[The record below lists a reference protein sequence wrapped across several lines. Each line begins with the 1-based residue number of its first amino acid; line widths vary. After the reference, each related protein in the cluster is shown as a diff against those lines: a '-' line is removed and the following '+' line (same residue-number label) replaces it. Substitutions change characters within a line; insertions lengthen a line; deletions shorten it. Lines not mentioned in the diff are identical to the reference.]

1 MPLNPMTGQ
10 VDYGG
15 ASYDPQNMNAGMAM
29 RAAARAD
36 ADVPFFF
43 DMMESLPGIA
53 TGALFNA
60 RRYANTLQKGGRFD
74 VGAGAT
80 GRRLNRAQRYGSLV
94 GSKVAPTAPNQFIG
108 GRGIFGAYARRQAA
122 KGKTPQLLSARAN
135 SITARPSALNRFTS
149 LRALTGDPSLGYT
162 PFQSSAVL
170 NAVVNRSARLRT
182 RIGLSGMDT
191 TKEKAFSG
199 GVLGRIT
206 ALNKLNNI
214 ENIIAR
220 GPGSSRFSLAR
231 YNKASAA
238 RMSTIGNMGKVASI
252 ANPTSSPFITTQMR
266 LDRQLARSAA
276 RRSVDATIARAGGS
290 VSPALASAART
301 GSVASAGARA
311 TTAMETA
318 TAGAR
323 QRLFADPSKFLA
335 SEMTPGIFTNKITSG
350 YLGIINASKMTAGQ
364 TTVANNVVRGL
375 AGFGADGAEAMARYT
390 RNMSVGG
397 KYSGGF
403 LRQSRGGMEMIKMA
417 GKYASSGG
425 SRATAAKFGAMGAT
439 RMAGAAL
446 APLNVLATGQLI
458 YDLAKGAGKV
468 AVKGVNFAKDA
479 MKSMQGTINKPM
491 FGSGFKDNE
500 VAATSRS
507 RGVMAIQNSRLNA
520 RSLLGAEASMLAAHF
535 G

>member
-1 MPLNPMTGQ
+1 MPLNPITGQ

-15 ASYDPQNMNAGMAM
+15 ASYDPQNINAGMAM

-60 RRYANTLQKGGRFD
+60 RRYANTLEKGGRFD
-74 VGAGAT
+74 VGSGAT
-80 GRRLNRAQRYGSLV
+80 GRKLRRAQRYGSLV
-94 GSKVAPTAPNQFIG
+94 GGSPAPSAPNQFIG

-122 KGKTPQLLSARAN
+122 KGKNPQLLSARAN
-135 SITARPSALNRFTS
+135 NLTARPSAVNRFTT

-206 ALNKLNNI
+206 ALNKLNNA

-220 GPGSSRFSLAR
+220 GPGSSKFAQAR
-231 YNKASAA
+231 YLRALETRGGIATNAL
-238 RMSTIGNMGKVASI
+238 KVANLT
-252 ANPTSSPFITTQMR
+252 NPVAGTAAVRSAGSTAVRSVIDNARASRAAGAGVPADLMGR
-266 LDRQLARSAA
+266 ARAARSAA
-276 RRSVDATIARAGGS
+276 TTA
-290 VSPALASAART
+290 
-301 GSVASAGARA
+301 A
-311 TTAMETA
+311 TTAENTRRMQAALGNTS
-318 TAGAR
+318 R
-323 QRLFADPSKFLA
+323 FVS
-335 SEMTPGIFTNKITSG
+335 SEMTPGVFTNKITAG
-350 YLGIINASKMTAGQ
+350 YLGIINASEMTAGQ
-364 TTVANNVVRGL
+364 SRLFNRVVGRV
-375 AGFGADGAEAMARYT
+375 GASSTDALGRQAIRTLKADL
-390 RNMSVGG
+390 SVGG
-397 KYSGGF
+397 KFSGGL
-403 LRQSRGGMEMIKMA
+403 LRQSRGGVEMLKVA
-417 GKYASSGG
+417 GKYAASGG
-425 SRATAAKFGAMGAT
+425 SKLAATKFGAMGAT
-439 RMAGAAL
+439 RVAGAAL